1 MTDSD
6 RPKVLIAGAGVAA
19 LEAILALRARV
30 GHDVDIEVLAPGQSF
45 LYLPVTVAE
54 AFDAAEARAFD
65 LGEIFDDQRVRR
77 HVDTLTGVDTGAQ
90 VVYTSTAGELRYDHL
105 IIALGGRPVPVVPGA
120 LAFRGRPDVPA
131 LRAILRTLAN
141 GEISRLAFAVPHGS
155 TWALPLYELALLA
168 TSRVGGHRSEQQ
180 IVLVTP
186 EHEPLELFGPRA
198 GAAVEQLLRARGV
211 ELHTRSLPST
221 FADGVLQ
228 LVGGATIAAD
238 RVVALPGLRG
248 PNVPGL
254 ECDADGFVSI
264 DGYGRVPGAPG
275 VYAAGDAAAFPLKQG
290 GLATQMADT
299 IADVIAADVGAA
311 VEPRPF
317 RPVIRGLLLTGGE
330 PIYLR
335 AGASA
340 GRDEPTIAA
349 DRAFVPT
356 PTVPALGL
364 GTTESSSSTRALW
377 WPPAKIAGR
386 YLAPYLATARPQPLA
401 PMNDL
406 AAPDRAD
413 AQPDDAIALALLL
426 AEYDARWGD
435 FEMALASLASA
446 QGLGGELPP
455 EYDAKR
461 VEWEHALHARHAA
474 PGLYHADLTVR

>member
-19 LEAILALRARV
+19 LEAILALRARA
-30 GHDVDIEVLAPGQSF
+30 GHAVDIEVLAPGQSF

-54 AFDAAEARAFD
+54 AFDAGEARAFD
-65 LGEIFDDQRVRR
+65 LGEIFDDLGVRR

-90 VVYTSTAGELRYDHL
+90 VAYTSTAGELSYDHL
-105 IIALGGRPVPVVPGA
+105 IIALGGRPVPVIGGA

-131 LRAILRTLAN
+131 LRAILRALAD

-186 EHEPLELFGPRA
+186 EHEPLELFGARA

-211 ELHTRSLPST
+211 ELHTQSLPST

-254 ECDADGFVSI
+254 DCDADGFISI
-264 DGYGRVPGAPG
+264 DAYGRVPGAPG

-340 GRDEPTIAA
+340 GRDESTIAA

-364 GTTESSSSTRALW
+364 GATESSSSTRALW

-386 YLAPYLATARPQPLA
+386 YLAPYLATARPQPLS
-401 PMNDL
+401 PMSDL
-406 AAPDRAD
+406 ASPDRAD
-413 AQPDDAIALALLL
+413 VQPDDAIALALLL
-426 AEYDARWGD
+426 ADYDARWGD

-446 QGLGGELPP
+446 RGLGGELPP
-455 EYDAKR
+455 DYDAKR
-461 VEWEHALHARHAA
+461 VEWEHELHARHAVA
-474 PGLYHADLTVR
+474 GLN